1 MTFADSSNPDVSG
14 IDDKLKPPERRSDSR
29 VQTIFRV
36 ARVITATD
44 EGLARIRNMSDQGA
58 RLRMLISIP
67 LWEDL
72 ILQLADGVELSGQ
85 VIWREGD
92 EFGLKF
98 DHPISCAEL
107 LVTLAA
113 GARSGTTRPVRL
125 PVATTA
131 LTRSECG
138 LRRAKLIDISQ
149 RGLKLAHDGSLT
161 EGLHLKV
168 TLPSGL
174 DRRGIVRWSKN
185 SMAGIMLLEPLG
197 FEALGSAQSLL
208 LPSAPELWLPKAAGE
223 SLQS

>member
-1 MTFADSSNPDVSG
+1 MNFADSSNPDVSG
-14 IDDKLKPPERRSDSR
+14 INDTLKASERRSDNR
-29 VQTIFRV
+29 VQTVFRI

-44 EGLARIRNMSDQGA
+44 EGLVRIRNISDQGA
-58 RLRMLISIP
+58 RLRMLIP
-67 LWEDL
+67 LPHGDDV

-85 VIWREGD
+85 VVWREGD

-98 DHPISCAEL
+98 DHPICCADL
-107 LVTLAA
+107 LATLAA
-113 GARSGTTRPVRL
+113 GARSGSTRPVRL

-138 LRRAKLIDISQ
+138 LRRAKVVDISQ

-161 EGLHLKV
+161 EGLHVKV

-174 DRRGIVRWSKN
+174 DRRGIVRWTKD
-185 SMAGIMLLEPLG
+185 SMAGILLLEPLA

-208 LPSAPELWLPKAAGE
+208 VPPVPELWLPQAVGE
-223 SLQS
+223 SPQS